1 MDSRQM
7 EENVGRVLGGA
18 ASGVEGRWRR
28 GGVEKKTN
36 KHKIMGVTFDMQME
50 GPVRNI
56 NPSHTH
62 KQKFYSSTFEGN
74 FSEKLCRLS
83 R

>member
-7 EENVGRVLGGA
+7 EENVDECWEALRA
-18 ASGVEGRWRR
+18 EQS
-28 GGVEKKTN
+28 GGVVVVVVVGEKTKN

-56 NPSHTH
+56 NPSNTLT
-62 KQKFYSSTFEGN
+62 KVLCVN
-74 FSEKLCRLS
+74 F
-83 R
+83 